1 VIGREFDRLV
11 RIALAPRI
19 ARAILHLAPG
29 SGHFTEV
36 MNRNRVAALADYAKL
51 LIMQICRPESAPS
64 LIDSGVRGFLALHN
78 QMVFRKLIS
87 ESGAR

>member
-1 VIGREFDRLV
+1 MRLRRLAGRSS
-11 RIALAPRI
+11 ALWKA
-19 ARAILHLAPG
+19 LHK
-29 SGHFTEV
+29 
-36 MNRNRVAALADYAKL
+36 ADYAKL